1 MHKVSR
7 RGGFSDRNGIKPENV
22 EIQLKDL
29 DKRTRIQLQN
39 MINNMYMEVYEGN
52 MNYTNDDIQDFFR
65 YILGNIYSESIDI
78 RETYYDKD
86 IFSMLND
93 TINNDE
99 YDDVLTV
106 IEALVQYWDTYMK
119 KCRPDYYIKYH
130 GYVDKSLYEE
140 ANEVFEKEYIGYR
153 FIDEKITPISDKY
166 EVAAVNE
173 ALQNIYQPVRE
184 HISKANSLLAD
195 RENPD
200 YENSI
205 KESISAVEAICEIVT
220 SFHGQE
226 ATLGNMLKNLESKGI
241 HIHPALKSAFSSLYG
256 YTSNASGIRHAKKMG
271 GEDSTFAEA
280 KYMLVACSAFVNY
293 FMALNAD

>member
-7 RGGFSDRNGIKPENV
+7 RGGFSDRNGIKPENI
-22 EIQLKDL
+22 EIQLKDF
-29 DKRTRIQLQN
+29 DKRTRVQLQN
-39 MINNMYMEVYEGN
+39 MMNNMYAKTY
-52 MNYTNDDIQDFFR
+52 NYGLNEWDSEIQEFFR
-65 YILGNIYSESIDI
+65 YVLGDIYAEPTDVQK
-78 RETYYDKD
+78 RYYATD
-86 IFSMLND
+86 IFLIINN
-93 TINNDE
+93 TINKDSYDE
-99 YDDVLTV
+99 VLTV
-106 IEALVQYWDTYMK
+106 IEALVQYWDSYMQK
-119 KCRPDYYIKYH
+119 WRPDYYIEYY
-130 GYVDKSLYEE
+130 GYVDSSLYEE

-205 KESISAVEAICEIVT
+205 KESISAVEAICEIIT
-220 SFHGQE
+220 GESG
-226 ATLGNMLKNLESKGI
+226 TLGKLLTKVEQKGVYI
-241 HIHPALKSAFSSLYG
+241 HSALQSAYKVLYG
-256 YTSNASGIRHAKKMG
+256 YTSDASGIRHARKLG
-271 GEDSTFAEA
+271 GVDSTFAEA

-293 FMALNAD
+293 LMTLNAD

>member
-7 RGGFSDRNGIKPENV
+7 RGGFSDRNGIKPENI
-22 EIQLKDL
+22 EIQLKDF
-29 DKRTRIQLQN
+29 DKRTRVQLQN
-39 MINNMYMEVYEGN
+39 MINNMYAKTY
-52 MNYTNDDIQDFFR
+52 NYGLNEWDSEIQEFFR
-65 YILGNIYSESIDI
+65 YVLGDIYAEPTDVQK
-78 RETYYDKD
+78 RYYATD
-86 IFSMLND
+86 IFLIINN
-93 TINNDE
+93 TINKDSYDE
-99 YDDVLTV
+99 VLTV
-106 IEALVQYWDTYMK
+106 IEALVQYWDSYMQK
-119 KCRPDYYIKYH
+119 WRPDYYIEYY
-130 GYVDKSLYEE
+130 GYVDSSLYEE

-205 KESISAVEAICEIVT
+205 KESISAVEAICEIIT
-220 SFHGQE
+220 GESG
-226 ATLGNMLKNLESKGI
+226 TLGKLLTKVEQKGVYI
-241 HIHPALKSAFSSLYG
+241 HSALQSAYKVLYG
-256 YTSNASGIRHAKKMG
+256 YTSDASGIRHARKLG
-271 GEDSTFAEA
+271 GVDSTFAEA

-293 FMALNAD
+293 LMTLKAD

>member
-7 RGGFSDRNGIKPENV
+7 RGGFSDRNGIKPENI
-22 EIQLKDL
+22 EIQLKDF
-29 DKRTRIQLQN
+29 DKRTRVQLQN
-39 MINNMYMEVYEGN
+39 MINNMYTKTY
-52 MNYTNDDIQDFFR
+52 NYGLNEWDSEIQEFFR
-65 YILGNIYSESIDI
+65 YVLGDIYAEPTDVQK
-78 RETYYDKD
+78 RYYATD
-86 IFSMLND
+86 IFLIINN
-93 TINNDE
+93 TINKDSYDE
-99 YDDVLTV
+99 VLTV
-106 IEALVQYWDTYMK
+106 IEALVQYWDSYMQK
-119 KCRPDYYIKYH
+119 WRPDYYIEYY
-130 GYVDKSLYEE
+130 GYVDSSLYEE

-205 KESISAVEAICEIVT
+205 KESISAVEAICEIIT
-220 SFHGQE
+220 GESG
-226 ATLGNMLKNLESKGI
+226 TLGKLLTKVEQKGVYI
-241 HIHPALKSAFSSLYG
+241 HSALQSAYKVLYG
-256 YTSNASGIRHAKKMG
+256 YTSDASGIRHARKLG
-271 GEDSTFAEA
+271 GVDSTFAEA

-293 FMALNAD
+293 LMTLNAD

>member
-22 EIQLKDL
+22 EIQLKDF
-29 DKRTRIQLQN
+29 DKRTRVQLQN
-39 MINNMYMEVYEGN
+39 MINNMYAKTY
-52 MNYTNDDIQDFFR
+52 NYVLNEWDSEIQEFFR
-65 YILGNIYSESIDI
+65 YVLGDIYAEPTDVQK
-78 RETYYDKD
+78 RYYATD
-86 IFSMLND
+86 IFLIINN
-93 TINNDE
+93 TINKDSYDE
-99 YDDVLTV
+99 VLTV
-106 IEALVQYWDTYMK
+106 IEALVQYWDSYMQK
-119 KCRPDYYIKYH
+119 WRPDYYIEYY
-130 GYVDKSLYEE
+130 GYVDSSLYEE

-205 KESISAVEAICEIVT
+205 KESISAVEAICEIIT
-220 SFHGQE
+220 GESG
-226 ATLGNMLKNLESKGI
+226 TLGKLLTKVEQKGVYI
-241 HIHPALKSAFSSLYG
+241 HSALQSAYKVLYG
-256 YTSNASGIRHAKKMG
+256 YTSDASGIRHARKLG
-271 GEDSTFAEA
+271 GVDSTFAEA

-293 FMALNAD
+293 LMTLNAD